1 MAATEHG
8 IQEALKAFDR
18 TVVPVPL
25 ISDRRLMRSSGYKR
39 EPRGMIRLEEQVDA
53 EINVVQLPMGEDP
66 DEVIRHDFSAWSY
79 AVAHPLPLVDYYFV
93 AKTSGLNL
101 REAADKSE
109 AAKRLLPVI
118 GSISDR
124 VKRDAYLRK
133 LATMIS
139 IDERSLNE
147 ELQRILR
154 GQKSTSV
161 IAAFSDHTGQ
171 YRSIRG
177 AELVERQSLSG
188 NQSLSEDDL
197 SGSEKPEDSREESVL
212 RFQANNQHGQ
222 EIRTTLGLPN
232 WATLAES

>member
-1 MAATEHG
+1 
-8 IQEALKAFDR
+8 
-18 TVVPVPL
+18 
-25 ISDRRLMRSSGYKR
+25 
-39 EPRGMIRLEEQVDA
+39 
-53 EINVVQLPMGEDP
+53 MGEDP
-66 DEVIRHDFSAWSY
+66 DEVIRRDFSAWSY

-93 AKTSGLNL
+93 TKTSNLNL

-147 ELQRILR
+147 ELLRILR

-171 YRSIRG
+171 YRSTHG
-177 AELVERQSLSG
+177 AESIERQSVSA
-188 NQSLSEDDL
+188 NHSQSDDAL
-197 SGSEKPEDSREESVL
+197 SGSQKPDDSR
-212 RFQANNQHGQ
+212 
-222 EIRTTLGLPN
+222 
-232 WATLAES
+232 